1 MKFSKIL
8 CRYGEVTLKKDYTRK
23 FFEDKLISNITK
35 GLKSRGIEFKIT
47 REPGR
52 LYIKTSNVEKSINIL
67 KKVFGLTTI
76 SPIKEFV
83 IKADMEKLVRFGEK
97 FARNFIK
104 KEDTFAVR
112 AKRTGNNA
120 FTSQMIERRLGT
132 EIVKKI
138 GAKVN
143 LTNPDKTIYVE
154 VRQNKAYFFNER
166 IKCPG
171 GLPLGTQGKVVLLF
185 SGGIDSAV
193 AGWMLMKRGCT
204 LIPLYIDTSPYTDS
218 INLKR
223 AKEVLKKLN
232 EWSIGHK
239 MKLITVKHGKF
250 ITEIVDKCKENLTCL
265 LCKRMMYR
273 VAEKIGEE
281 WGAKAIVTG
290 ESLGQVASQTLDN
303 INVLDQAINIL
314 VLRPLIGFDKE
325 EIVDISRKIGT
336 YESSILPSS
345 GCSAVPRSPRTKGR
359 LDEVLEEEKKLDIP
373 EMLNKILKTKKT
385 F

>member
-138 GAKVN
+138 GAK
-143 LTNPDKTIYVE
+143 
-154 VRQNKAYFFNER
+154 
-166 IKCPG
+166 
-171 GLPLGTQGKVVLLF
+171 
-185 SGGIDSAV
+185 
-193 AGWMLMKRGCT
+193 
-204 LIPLYIDTSPYTDS
+204 
-218 INLKR
+218 
-223 AKEVLKKLN
+223 
-232 EWSIGHK
+232 
-239 MKLITVKHGKF
+239 
-250 ITEIVDKCKENLTCL
+250 
-265 LCKRMMYR
+265 
-273 VAEKIGEE
+273 
-281 WGAKAIVTG
+281 AIVTG